1 MATSDFESQLRQL
14 VAQSKPY
21 VGKEIA
27 ELESNVI
34 QGWLQEEQK
43 KVNKLYQQI
52 DRICRL
58 HGLPVIMSL
67 SLINI
72 ESELRQL
79 MSKSQPYMAKEII
92 AQHSTTMRGW
102 IQDEQQIVN
111 KLYQQMER
119 IIRLHGTMLPAKL
132 FNDSRECLEQL
143 EDYIFRLKDAMFHL
157 SRIAGLKIKTQAD
170 LIMTESLSDLYID
183 GNRREKKLVCY
194 RFNKT

>member
-58 HGLPVIMSL
+58 HGS
-67 SLINI
+67 S
-72 ESELRQL
+72 
-79 MSKSQPYMAKEII
+79 
-92 AQHSTTMRGW
+92 
-102 IQDEQQIVN
+102 
-111 KLYQQMER
+111 
-119 IIRLHGTMLPAKL
+119 LPAKL
-132 FNDSRECLEQL
+132 FNESRDTVEKLE
-143 EDYIFRLKDAMFHL
+143 EYIFKLKDAL
-157 SRIAGLKIKTQAD
+157 YDLKFVGGCQ
-170 LIMTESLSDLYID
+170 
-183 GNRREKKLVCY
+183 R
-194 RFNKT
+194 